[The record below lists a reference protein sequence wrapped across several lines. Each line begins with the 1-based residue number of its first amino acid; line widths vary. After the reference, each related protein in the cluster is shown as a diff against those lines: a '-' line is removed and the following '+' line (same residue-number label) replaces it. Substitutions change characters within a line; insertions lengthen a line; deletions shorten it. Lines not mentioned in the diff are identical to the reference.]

1 MGRSYPSPFLTES
14 YFTAGVSAGSLSC
27 SKPLQSRQ
35 IEQLLQRNEE
45 LRRVWPRTGTTPAN
59 RGPRTRRSEA
69 GATITPPAQRP
80 KGPPRRHPRA
90 DRPTRS
96 DRGSA
101 PDRTCGRLPPRPHQ
115 AGRQDLQG
123 PVAGHSECRWLA
135 HSPTAASRP
144 SRLRPAAIR
153 HHQAPEHDRLPHRR
167 KTYASTGI
175 ALQPQSVCAAGTM
188 SQSSLTP

>member
-69 GATITPPAQRP
+69 GATITPPAQREKP
-80 KGPPRRHPRA
+80 SGQKGHPGATRELIDQPDQTVVLPLTGPAGGCRLAPIKQVAKIFKDQWQGILNAAGWHTHHRLRR
-90 DRPTRS
+90 
-96 DRGSA
+96 
-101 PDRTCGRLPPRPHQ
+101 
-115 AGRQDLQG
+115 GRQGQG
-123 PVAGHSECRWLA
+123 P
-135 HSPTAASRP
+135 
-144 SRLRPAAIR
+144 RLYGTIK
-153 HHQAPEHDRLPHRR
+153 HL
-167 KTYASTGI
+167 STI
-175 ALQPQSVCAAGTM
+175 A
-188 SQSSLTP
+188 